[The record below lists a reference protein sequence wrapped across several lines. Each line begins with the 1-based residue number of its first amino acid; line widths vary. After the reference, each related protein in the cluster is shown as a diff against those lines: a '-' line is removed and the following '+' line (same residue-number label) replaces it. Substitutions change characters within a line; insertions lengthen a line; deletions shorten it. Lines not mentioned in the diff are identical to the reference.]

1 MKQNVKALK
10 GIVPS
15 TEVVLA
21 GEFKGTDVPV
31 QTCIVRATLDKTG
44 RKDKQD
50 YKGYMLLFTELNKV
64 VPVNAGDILLLQE
77 KSGRQLFEVTEEGHL
92 LTHFEFG
99 LTDGKLSI
107 AE

>member
-10 GIVPS
+10 GIVAS
-15 TEVVLA
+15 TEVVLSNDL
-21 GEFKGTDVPV
+21 KGQNVPV
-31 QTCIVRATLDKTG
+31 QPVSIRATLDKTG

-50 YKGYMLLFTELNKV
+50 YKGYMMLFVNLNKV

-77 KSGRQLFEVTEEGHL
+77 KSGRQLFENTEDGAV

-99 LTDGKLSI
+99 INDGKLTI